1 MDKVIISDASCLI
14 ALFEIGKIHILKEVF
29 TQIVTTQEVALEFG
43 HDIPS
48 WISIKKPANDI
59 TKNELERILDSG
71 EASAIALALENPS
84 QSILIIDEKKGR
96 KVAIENHLE
105 VIGTLRVL
113 LLAKEKHV
121 ILSVKETITELAKRN
136 FRFSQEIIK
145 QILLEAKE

>member
-43 HDIPS
+43 HDIPP

-59 TKNELERILDSG
+59 SKNELERVLDSG

-145 QILLEAKE
+145 QVLLEAKE

>member
-29 TQIVTTQEVALEFG
+29 TQIVTTKEVALEFG

-59 TKNELERILDSG
+59 TKNELERVLDSG

>member
-1 MDKVIISDASCLI
+1 M
-14 ALFEIGKIHILKEVF
+14 
-29 TQIVTTQEVALEFG
+29 
-43 HDIPS
+43 
-48 WISIKKPANDI
+48 
-59 TKNELERILDSG
+59 
-71 EASAIALALENPS
+71 ALENPS